1 MQVSNSYFRERYYS
15 YYVNLKISDFPDPR
29 DPPPSSRSA
38 HETSTGSRDLQFIYV
53 PAKVTDVWKMIF
65 LANAIQKISPLY
77 KSSKYSGFTVFT
89 VEVLTFIKTKLYCG
103 YTVDG
108 RMRNYLSKR
117 RRRWCTWI
125 WLDQIESRGGGVGL
139 EGGGGTN
146 QKSYNLLKFLRLRRV
161 NFFSF
166 PVSHSLGLCIT
177 RADKFCNF
185 NLIKSTQLC
194 LIYMKVNI

>member
-1 MQVSNSYFRERYYS
+1 MKDDIFSECHSKNIPPLQEQQIFWFYS
-15 YYVNLKISDFPDPR
+15 FHCRGTD
-29 DPPPSSRSA
+29 
-38 HETSTGSRDLQFIYV
+38 IY
-53 PAKVTDVWKMIF
+53 K
-65 LANAIQKISPLY
+65 N
-77 KSSKYSGFTVFT
+77 
-89 VEVLTFIKTKLYCG
+89 KTLLWLYC
-103 YTVDG
+103 
-108 RMRNYLSKR
+108 
-117 RRRWCTWI
+117 RWAYAKLFKQKEEKVVHMDLTRSDWVERWWCWFFF
-125 WLDQIESRGGGVGL
+125 
-139 EGGGGTN
+139 GGGGTN

>member
-1 MQVSNSYFRERYYS
+1 MKDDIFSECHSKN
-15 YYVNLKISDFPDPR
+15 I
-29 DPPPSSRSA
+29 PP
-38 HETSTGSRDLQFIYV
+38 LQEQQ
-53 PAKVTDVWKMIF
+53 IF
-65 LANAIQKISPLY
+65 LFFCFHCRGTY
-77 KSSKYSGFTVFT
+77 
-89 VEVLTFIKTKLYCG
+89 FIKTKLYCG

-108 RMRNYLSKR
+108 RMQNYLSKR

-139 EGGGGTN
+139 EGGGTN

>member
-1 MQVSNSYFRERYYS
+1 M
-15 YYVNLKISDFPDPR
+15 L
-29 DPPPSSRSA
+29 
-38 HETSTGSRDLQFIYV
+38 
-53 PAKVTDVWKMIF
+53 F

-77 KSSKYSGFTVFT
+77 KSSKYSCCRG
-89 VEVLTFIKTKLYCG
+89 TFYKNKTLLWLYC
-103 YTVDG
+103 
-108 RMRNYLSKR
+108 
-117 RRRWCTWI
+117 RWAYAKLFKQKEKVVHMDLTRSDWVERWWCWF
-125 WLDQIESRGGGVGL
+125 G
-139 EGGGGTN
+139 GGGGTN

-194 LIYMKVNI
+194 LIYMKVNM